1 MLRKV
6 VVDNVILVDWKK
18 TQSSER
24 LEIVAIGHMLHYLS
38 WHYLEEENSNTKSD
52 IGINGLILTSS
63 SVMILVKV
71 KITNDKSK
79 MILSSSKLFYYNS
92 ANNNY
97 DNTHITFF
105 L

>member
-1 MLRKV
+1 
-6 VVDNVILVDWKK
+6 
-18 TQSSER
+18 
-24 LEIVAIGHMLHYLS
+24 
-38 WHYLEEENSNTKSD
+38 
-52 IGINGLILTSS
+52 LTSS

-92 ANNNY
+92 ENNNY